1 MHGTLSSGLTL
12 QVFLE
17 CDGHDADRRI
27 LVVSDGDDALIS
39 LSVVDLDLFVLRDF
53 VILVKSVGL
62 EIALQLFGL

>member
-1 MHGTLSSGLTL
+1 M

-17 CDGHDADRRI
+17 RDGHDADRRV

-39 LSVVDLDLFVLRDF
+39 LRIVDLDLFVLRDF

-62 EIALQLFGL
+62 EIALRTLGHPDYPHIVGDS